1 MDPLL
6 MRETEAKDLITYGM
20 IPEFVG
26 RLPIIV
32 PFSALTEEDLVK
44 ILTDPVNAL
53 IPQYQH
59 LFGMDKIQ
67 LSFSSE
73 ALVAIAKQAKQ
84 KETGSCLFVCLFVC
98 LFICVYIRR

>member
-1 MDPLL
+1 

-44 ILTDPVNAL
+44 ILTEPMNAL

-59 LFGMDKIQ
+59 LFDMDKIQ
-67 LSFSSE
+67 LSFSRE

-84 KETGSCLFVCLFVC
+84 KETGRVFVCLFVC
-98 LFICVYIRR
+98 MFVVCLLTVCTRR